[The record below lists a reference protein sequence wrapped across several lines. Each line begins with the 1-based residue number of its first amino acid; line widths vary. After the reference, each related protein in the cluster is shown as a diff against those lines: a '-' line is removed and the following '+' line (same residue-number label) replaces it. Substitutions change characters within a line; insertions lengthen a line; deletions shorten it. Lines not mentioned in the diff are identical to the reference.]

1 MHVITPTDADVI
13 TTAAAEMTGLAAP
26 SRGSTELSTWKV
38 SMKPDTAGPEHVMD
52 REQVWA
58 VTAGALEVVADGHT
72 ERVHAGQT
80 VVFPADVIR
89 SVRTTDQATEA
100 LVAMAVGGR
109 ALVDGES
116 RPVPW
121 AQ

>member
-1 MHVITPTDADVI
+1 MRIITPTDDNVT

-38 SMKPDTAGPEHVMD
+38 SMKPGTAGPEHVID

-58 VTAGALEVVADGHT
+58 VTAGTLEVVADGRT
-72 ERVHAGQT
+72 ERVDAGQT
-80 VVFPADVIR
+80 VVFPADIVR
-89 SVRTTDQATEA
+89 SVRTTDQAAEA
-100 LVAMAVGGR
+100 LVAMAVGGH
-109 ALVDGES
+109 ALVGGER